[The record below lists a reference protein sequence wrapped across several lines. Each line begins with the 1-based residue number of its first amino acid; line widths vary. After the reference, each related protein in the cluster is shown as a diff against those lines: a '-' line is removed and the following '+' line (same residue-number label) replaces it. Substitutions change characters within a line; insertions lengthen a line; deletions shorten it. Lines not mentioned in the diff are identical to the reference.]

1 MTRKLFYVFDMVLL
15 GLLFFS
21 LEHTL
26 IRENVVIDTM
36 LDFALVLRIIIPFL
50 LYRYDRHAIWP
61 VLLFTALFGWTFY
74 SNVFYN
80 TIMNM
85 SGFPSIVFGTG
96 PTFERYVV
104 SARDSA
110 GIIIMYGLIYWI
122 WLMPVVVYAI
132 QIACKL
138 TKKQWLSLVLFHRRY
153 LIQRSS
159 RKDVPA
165 YVIHAGHC
173 LPDRL

>member
-85 SGFPSIVFGTG
+85 SGF
-96 PTFERYVV
+96 R
-104 SARDSA
+104 
-110 GIIIMYGLIYWI
+110 
-122 WLMPVVVYAI
+122 
-132 QIACKL
+132 
-138 TKKQWLSLVLFHRRY
+138 LSYSVRGQLLNAMWFR
-153 LIQRSS
+153 QETQQES
-159 RKDVPA
+159 
-165 YVIHAGHC
+165 
-173 LPDRL
+173 

>member
-85 SGFPSIVFGTG
+85 SGFRLSYSVRGQLLNAMWFRQETQQDHNYVWTHLLDMAYASGCL
-96 PTFERYVV
+96 RY
-104 SARDSA
+104 SD
-110 GIIIMYGLIYWI
+110 
-122 WLMPVVVYAI
+122 
-132 QIACKL
+132 
-138 TKKQWLSLVLFHRRY
+138 
-153 LIQRSS
+153 
-159 RKDVPA
+159 
-165 YVIHAGHC
+165 C
-173 LPDRL
+173 L